1 MDAPHAEMAEVA
13 ALHRLND
20 EYIRASVESDTVWY
34 CEHLTDDFVCTL
46 ADGLHIDKT
55 QFLLRTAAAPR
66 VTGVRYDETDVRLLG
81 DVALVQGATH
91 CLRNGERKS
100 TRYTVVW
107 RFRDGRWQAVAVQ
120 LTSVA
125 EQARCS

>member
-1 MDAPHAEMAEVA
+1 M
-13 ALHRLND
+13 
-20 EYIRASVESDTVWY
+20 
-34 CEHLTDDFVCTL
+34 
-46 ADGLHIDKT
+46 G
-55 QFLLRTAAAPR
+55 
-66 VTGVRYDETDVRLLG
+66 YDEIDVRLLG

-91 CLRNGERKS
+91 GLRNGEPRS

-125 EQARCS
+125 KQA